1 MSLIWK
7 KGISNAPSEFSK
19 KENPFEMPFEGW
31 KFYAKNQGSEGKRQ
45 HIGVVPAIV
54 GED

>member
-1 MSLIWK
+1 MPHQS
-7 KGISNAPSEFSK
+7 SQK